1 MLLLLRLLKKFLKSK
16 PKMAV
21 SFMLF
26 MKGDMSM
33 KESKTLRI
41 SFVDEG
47 GNPWSLNILNP
58 KDNVSRTDAEGVAGT
73 ITTNKL
79 VNGKEGFIK
88 TFSGATLISRTERA
102 L

>member
-1 MLLLLRLLKKFLKSK
+1 
-16 PKMAV
+16 MAV
-21 SFMLF
+21 SFMFF

-33 KESKTLRI
+33 KESKTLRM

-58 KDNVSRTDAEGVAGT
+58 KAGINRGMAQSVADT
-73 ITTNKL
+73 ITTNNL
-79 VNGKEGFIK
+79 VNGKVGQVK
-88 TFSGATLISRTERA
+88 TYNGATMITRTEGA

>member
-1 MLLLLRLLKKFLKSK
+1 
-16 PKMAV
+16 
-21 SFMLF
+21 
-26 MKGDMSM
+26 M
-33 KESKTLRI
+33 KESRTLRMN
-41 SFVDEG
+41 FVDDG

-58 KDNVSRTDAEGVAGT
+58 KENVSRTDAEGVAGT

-88 TFSGATLISRTERA
+88 TFSGATMITREERA

>member
-1 MLLLLRLLKKFLKSK
+1 
-16 PKMAV
+16 MAV

-33 KESKTLRI
+33 KESKTLRM
-41 SFVDEG
+41 SFIDDG

-58 KDNVSRTDAEGVAGT
+58 KDSVTRADAEGVAGT

>member
-33 KESKTLRI
+33 KESRTLRMN
-41 SFVDEG
+41 FVDDG

-58 KDNVSRTDAEGVAGT
+58 KEDVTRVQTEGVAGT

-79 VNGKEGFIK
+79 VTGKEGHIK
-88 TFSGATLISRTERA
+88 TFSGATMITREERA